1 MKVFRYLNSILDEI
15 LVACFL
21 IVFLCGLYGLVDSLS
36 IYEHAS
42 SRSIRHID
50 PEPEEIAQGEESV
63 EMPEG
68 RIGWLTIAGTQID
81 YPVMQGKDNQFYLNH
96 DSDGEYSISGSIFL
110 DYRNPPDFSDE
121 CNVIYGHHMAH
132 ERMFGQLDDFLDET
146 FFSQHETGILDTGNM
161 KYTIRFIGCFQTTSD
176 DPVVYD
182 VRQTSV
188 SSVLHKVEE
197 CASDKRIT
205 GKENH
210 LVMMSTC
217 RDTVSNIRTVL
228 VGNLERME

>member
-1 MKVFRYLNSILDEI
+1 MKVFRYLNRILDEI
-15 LVACFL
+15 LTACFL
-21 IVFLCGLYGLVDSLS
+21 IVFLLGLYGLVDSCS

-42 SRSIRHID
+42 SRSIRRND
-50 PEPEEIAQGEESV
+50 PEPEEIVQREETV

-68 RIGWLTIAGTQID
+68 RVGWLTIAGTQID
-81 YPVMQGKDNQFYLNH
+81 YPLMQGTDNQFYLSH

-110 DYRNPPDFSDE
+110 DYRNHPDLSDP

-146 FFSQHETGILDTGNM
+146 FFSQHETGILDTGNE
-161 KYTIRFIGCFQTTSD
+161 KYEITFIGCFQTMAD

-197 CASDKRIT
+197 CASVKRMT

-217 RDTVSNIRTVL
+217 RDTVSNVRTVL